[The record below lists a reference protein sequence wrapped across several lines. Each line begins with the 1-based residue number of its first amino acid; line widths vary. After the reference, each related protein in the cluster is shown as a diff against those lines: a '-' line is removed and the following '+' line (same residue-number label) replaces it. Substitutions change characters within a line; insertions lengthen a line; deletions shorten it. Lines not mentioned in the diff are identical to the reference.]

1 MKIFVTGAA
10 GFIGFSLTK
19 SLLKKNHQVYSIDNM
34 DNYYSLKLKTAR
46 IQILK
51 KDKNFHFK
59 RVDLANKKKLEKY
72 LKNKEFDIIFHFAA
86 QAGVRYSKERPDKYI
101 KSNLIGFSNLLSS
114 LKNKNFKI
122 MFYSSSSSVY
132 GDSKIFP
139 LRENAILKPKNLY
152 AKTKIKYE
160 KEANKFAKT
169 FGKKLIGLRFF
180 TVYGKYGRPDMFIFK
195 FLNALLNKKKFYL
208 YNKGN
213 HHRDYTHIDD
223 VVNIVFSLIKKKI
236 FDRFQI
242 FNICSNNPVDIN
254 KLVKFISKYL
264 NIKPNIIKKKRNKI
278 EVLKTHGDNKKILK
292 FLKIKLKKNI
302 FLELPGIIHW
312 YKKNKIWKF
321 CN

>member
-34 DNYYSLKLKTAR
+34 DNYYYLKLKTAR

-101 KSNLIGFSNLLSS
+101 KSNLIGFSNLLSL

-152 AKTKIKYE
+152 AKTKIKNE

-169 FGKKLIGLRFF
+169 FGK
-180 TVYGKYGRPDMFIFK
+180 
-195 FLNALLNKKKFYL
+195 N
-208 YNKGN
+208 
-213 HHRDYTHIDD
+213 
-223 VVNIVFSLIKKKI
+223 
-236 FDRFQI
+236 
-242 FNICSNNPVDIN
+242 
-254 KLVKFISKYL
+254 
-264 NIKPNIIKKKRNKI
+264 
-278 EVLKTHGDNKKILK
+278 
-292 FLKIKLKKNI
+292 
-302 FLELPGIIHW
+302 
-312 YKKNKIWKF
+312 
-321 CN
+321 

>member
-19 SLLKKNHQVYSIDNM
+19 SLLKKKHQVYSIDNM
-34 DNYYSLKLKTAR
+34 DNYYSLKLKRAR

-51 KDKNFHFK
+51 KNKNFHFK
-59 RVDLANKKKLEKY
+59 RVDLANKIKLEKY
-72 LKNKEFDIIFHFAA
+72 LKNKKFDIIFHFAA

-101 KSNLIGFSNLLSS
+101 KSNLIGFSNLLSL

-152 AKTKIKYE
+152 AKTKIKNE

-180 TVYGKYGRPDMFIFK
+180 TVYGEWGRPDMLIIK
-195 FLNALLNKKKFYL
+195 MLNSMVQKKYFELNNSGDHYRDFTYINDVVRILVKLISVKKFNYKV
-208 YNKGN
+208 Y
-213 HHRDYTHIDD
+213 
-223 VVNIVFSLIKKKI
+223 
-236 FDRFQI
+236 
-242 FNICSNNPVDIN
+242 NICSSRPIFIKKVVHKFKLLTGYNLVKNIKKN
-254 KLVKFISKYL
+254 KLDVYKTYGD
-264 NIKPNIIKKKRNKI
+264 NRRIIKLVNVKKFTNFNKG
-278 EVLKTHGDNKKILK
+278 LKNTIN
-292 FLKIKLKKNI
+292 
-302 FLELPGIIHW
+302 W
-312 YKKNKIWKF
+312 YKKTGYRF
-321 CN
+321 F